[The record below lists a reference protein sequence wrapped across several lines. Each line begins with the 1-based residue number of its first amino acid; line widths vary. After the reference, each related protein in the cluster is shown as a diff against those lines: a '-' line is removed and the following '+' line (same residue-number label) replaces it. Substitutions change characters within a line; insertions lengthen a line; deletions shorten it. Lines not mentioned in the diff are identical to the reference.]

1 MSHAAAAAAAVQDL
15 AELTGGTLISED
27 LGLKV
32 EATTIAQLGRAKK
45 VSVSKDDTIVLGGGG
60 DPKAIADRCEQ
71 LRETIEATKSD
82 YEKARAAGARAR
94 RVVFNERWAR
104 VRRRSSRSG
113 SRSCRAALRCSRYTP
128 RAPLPRAGG
137 PSA

>member
-1 MSHAAAAAAAVQDL
+1 MLCVQDL

-60 DPKAIADRCEQ
+60 DPKAIADRCARSAMPGARARACVRACAYPLRLSCRCEQ
-71 LRETIEATKSD
+71 LRETIELTKSD
-82 YEKARAAGARAR
+82 YEK
-94 RVVFNERWAR
+94 
-104 VRRRSSRSG
+104 VRP
-113 SRSCRAALRCSRYTP
+113 T
-128 RAPLPRAGG
+128 
-137 PSA
+137 